1 MSKFIQH
8 SYKTKKTLYIF
19 LAFSVLVNGFTA
31 DLALKKSDERLRKQ
45 ASCVKIKIEQQK
57 IIDEINDIN
66 QHDNDDEDDYTAHIR
81 EIAEKTKTRFKNVTM
96 NANFKH

>member
-1 MSKFIQH
+1 M
-8 SYKTKKTLYIF
+8 
-19 LAFSVLVNGFTA
+19 AFSVLVNGFTA

-57 IIDEINDIN
+57 IIDENIEYN
-66 QHDNDDEDDYTAHIR
+66 QCDDGSDDDYTAHIR

>member
-1 MSKFIQH
+1 M
-8 SYKTKKTLYIF
+8 
-19 LAFSVLVNGFTA
+19 AFSVLVNGFTA

-57 IIDEINDIN
+57 IIDENIEDN
-66 QHDNDDEDDYTAHIR
+66 QCDDGSDDDYTAHIR

-96 NANFKH
+96 NAKNEH